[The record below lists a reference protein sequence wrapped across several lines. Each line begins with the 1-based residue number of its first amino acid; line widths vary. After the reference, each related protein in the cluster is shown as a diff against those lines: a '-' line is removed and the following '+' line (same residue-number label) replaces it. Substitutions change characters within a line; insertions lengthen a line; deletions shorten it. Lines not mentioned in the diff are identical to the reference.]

1 MHPPMDVPPYSAF
14 VAKALVRGLAWDVGL
29 PVVTYYAL
37 HLLGAGDWVAL
48 LSATLVA
55 AARVALVAVRDHSL
69 NAFGLLMVI
78 VFGLGLVLSFVTG
91 DPRFLLLKD
100 SITTAVVGLTF
111 LSMAA
116 LGHPLT
122 LEAARSW
129 SPERAAEL
137 LIQFRTS
144 PAARRWHLKMSVVWG
159 LGMLAEAAVRVPLVY
174 LLPIDVMVV
183 VSAALTVSA
192 FGALILWTGRDLRR
206 QRPRA

>member
-1 MHPPMDVPPYSAF
+1 MTPPKDVPPNSAF
-14 VAKALVRGLAWDVGL
+14 VTKALVRGLAWDIGL

-37 HLLGAGDWVAL
+37 HLFGAGDWAAL

-55 AARVALVAVRDHSL
+55 AARVALVAIRHHSL

-129 SPERAAEL
+129 SPDRAAEL
-137 LIQFRTS
+137 LTQFRTS
-144 PAARRWHLKMSVVWG
+144 APARRWHLKMSAVWG

-183 VSAALTVSA
+183 VSAALTVAA

-206 QRPRA
+206 QRASA